1 MQARTNLAIDILVD
15 VVGATLALDIV
26 GHANRTDDPG
36 NDDYEQYRIEPIAQ
50 ASTPN

>member
-26 GHANRTDDPG
+26 GHADRANQAAGDKDEEDDVKPG
-36 NDDYEQYRIEPIAQ
+36 TVHP
-50 ASTPN
+50 